1 MIKQIVTETNSVV
14 AVVAQPV
21 LHTHTKPDMVVNHP
35 QRTLPEIQSLRQ
47 CTHTSYTCMML
58 KNNSRDRFIEDQE
71 NGTQRNHKNQS
82 TQKYYFAVTKLKG
95 DDEECCNEDS
105 YPRTKRLTQIEHQ
118 EQGHADCDCA
128 YTHPP

>member
-1 MIKQIVTETNSVV
+1 
-14 AVVAQPV
+14 
-21 LHTHTKPDMVVNHP
+21 MVVNHP

-47 CTHTSYTCMML
+47 RTHTSYTCMML

-82 TQKYYFAVTKLKG
+82 TQKYYFAVTKLKV

-105 YPRTKRLTQIEHQ
+105 YPRTKRLTQLNHHEHST
-118 EQGHADCDCA
+118 ATTVCA
-128 YTHPP
+128 VTLPPRATHI